1 MRTLPYCIILM
12 VCSGITIHLFAVAHA
27 PSYCI
32 KYYFVCSFI
41 LFSCLLIRTRHHILY
56 YWYVVVYYQF
66 VCLYV
71 HTITLYNII
80 IDMYSCIPFTCLL
93 LDVCTMI
100 YAIILFVWVSR
111 IPFTCL
117 LLCACHHIM
126 EHYLCVVVI
135 TIILVHLFAKSHGPP
150 YLIILLYVAVYYSLV
165 CLYARTVVFYNI
177 ILYVVV

>member
-1 MRTLPYCIILM
+1 
-12 VCSGITIHLFAVAHA
+12 
-27 PSYCI
+27 
-32 KYYFVCSFI
+32 
-41 LFSCLLIRTRHHILY
+41 
-56 YWYVVVYYQF
+56 
-66 VCLYV
+66 
-71 HTITLYNII
+71 
-80 IDMYSCIPFTCLL
+80 MYSCIPFTCLL

-177 ILYVVV
+177 ILYVVVQYSFVCYYEGNLIIFYVVIGVQLYTIHIFSCIPLHIMCAPSYHIMLPVHSGIPFTCLLLHTHHRIL